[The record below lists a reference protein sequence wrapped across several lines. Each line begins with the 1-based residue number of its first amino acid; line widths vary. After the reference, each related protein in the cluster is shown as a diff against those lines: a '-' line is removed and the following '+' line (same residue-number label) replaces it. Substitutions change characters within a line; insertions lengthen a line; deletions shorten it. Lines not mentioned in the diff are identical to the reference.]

1 MNPNDAERLG
11 LTAGQWVWIESPWGK
26 VREVVDVYYGIRQ
39 GVVNA
44 NHGWWYPE
52 IDTASHGF
60 ELVNINCLMDPYGGD
75 VVCVSVC
82 PTGASV
88 KNDDGTVTIDAET
101 CIGCQS
107 CIPACPYGVR
117 YLNEEL
123 NVVQKCTM
131 CAQLV
136 SEGSLPACVQTCGGR
151 ARFFGDLDEGIESFE
166 GPWHPEEAGTYDE
179 QMSVRVKINDAIEPY
194 TEGEM
199 FRFPDMGNDPQ
210 NIYILRNTYGD
221 RRDRT
226 WQGLTSSIDAPT
238 TTGTH

>member
-1 MNPNDAERLG
+1 MSQYAIITDLNRCTG
-11 LTAGQWVWIESPWGK
+11 CLTCTVACKANNEVPIGNFWIRTLRVGPTPKADGSGDFPDVDMYYLPVQCQHCASP
-26 VREVVDVYYGIRQ
+26 E
-39 GVVNA
+39 
-44 NHGWWYPE
+44 
-52 IDTASHGF
+52 
-60 ELVNINCLMDPYGGD
+60 
-75 VVCVSVC
+75 CVSVC

-199 FRFPDMGNDPQ
+199 FHFPDVGNDPQ
-210 NIYILRNTYGD
+210 LIYILRNTYGD

-226 WQGLTSSIDAPT
+226 WQGLTSSIDAST

>member
-1 MNPNDAERLG
+1 MSQYAIITDLNRCTG
-11 LTAGQWVWIESPWGK
+11 CLTCTVACKANNEVPIGNFWIRTLRVGPTPKADGSGDFPDVDMYYLPVQCQHCASP
-26 VREVVDVYYGIRQ
+26 E
-39 GVVNA
+39 
-44 NHGWWYPE
+44 
-52 IDTASHGF
+52 
-60 ELVNINCLMDPYGGD
+60 
-75 VVCVSVC
+75 CVSVC

-166 GPWHPEEAGTYDE
+166 GPWRPEEAGTYDE
-179 QMSVRVKINDAIEPY
+179 QMAARVRINDAIEPF

-199 FRFPDMGNDPQ
+199 FHFPDVGNDPQ
-210 NIYILRNTYGD
+210 LIYILRNTYGD

-226 WQGLTSSIDAPT
+226 WQGLTSSIDAST

>member
-1 MNPNDAERLG
+1 MSQYAIITDLNRCTG
-11 LTAGQWVWIESPWGK
+11 CLTCTVACKANNEVPIGNFWIRTLRVGPTPKADGSGDFPDVDMYYLPVQCQHCASP
-26 VREVVDVYYGIRQ
+26 E
-39 GVVNA
+39 
-44 NHGWWYPE
+44 
-52 IDTASHGF
+52 
-60 ELVNINCLMDPYGGD
+60 
-75 VVCVSVC
+75 CVSVC

-179 QMSVRVKINDAIEPY
+179 QMAARVRINDAIEPF

-199 FRFPDMGNDPQ
+199 FHFPDVGNDPQ
-210 NIYILRNTYGD
+210 LIYILRNTYGD

-226 WQGLTSSIDAPT
+226 WHGLTSSIDAST

>member
-1 MNPNDAERLG
+1 MSQYAIITDLNRCTG
-11 LTAGQWVWIESPWGK
+11 CLTCTVACKANNEVPIGNFWIRTLRVGPTPKADGSGDFPDVDMYYLPVQCQHCASP
-26 VREVVDVYYGIRQ
+26 E
-39 GVVNA
+39 
-44 NHGWWYPE
+44 
-52 IDTASHGF
+52 
-60 ELVNINCLMDPYGGD
+60 
-75 VVCVSVC
+75 CVSVC

-179 QMSVRVKINDAIEPY
+179 QMAARVRINDAIEPF

-199 FRFPDMGNDPQ
+199 FHFPDVGNDPQ
-210 NIYILRNTYGD
+210 LIYILRNTYGD

-226 WQGLTSSIDAPT
+226 WQGLTSSIDAST

>member
-1 MNPNDAERLG
+1 MSQYAIITDLNRCTG
-11 LTAGQWVWIESPWGK
+11 CLTCTVACKANNEVPIGNFWIRTLRVGPTPKADGSGDFPDVDMYYLPVQCQHCASP
-26 VREVVDVYYGIRQ
+26 E
-39 GVVNA
+39 
-44 NHGWWYPE
+44 
-52 IDTASHGF
+52 
-60 ELVNINCLMDPYGGD
+60 
-75 VVCVSVC
+75 CVSVC

-179 QMSVRVKINDAIEPY
+179 QMAARVRINDAIEPF

-199 FRFPDMGNDPQ
+199 FHFPDVGNDPQ
-210 NIYILRNTYGD
+210 FIYILRNTYGD

-226 WQGLTSSIDAPT
+226 WQGLTSSIDAST
-238 TTGTH
+238 TTGAH

>member
-1 MNPNDAERLG
+1 MSQYAIITDLNRCTG
-11 LTAGQWVWIESPWGK
+11 CLTCTVACKANNEVPIGNFWIRTLRVGPTPKADGSGDFPDVDMYYLPVQCQHCASP
-26 VREVVDVYYGIRQ
+26 E
-39 GVVNA
+39 
-44 NHGWWYPE
+44 
-52 IDTASHGF
+52 
-60 ELVNINCLMDPYGGD
+60 
-75 VVCVSVC
+75 CVSVC

-151 ARFFGDLDEGIESFE
+151 ARFFGDLDEGIDSFE

-179 QMSVRVKINDAIEPY
+179 QMAARVRINDAIEPF

-199 FRFPDMGNDPQ
+199 FHFPDVGNDPQ
-210 NIYILRNTYGD
+210 LIYILRNTYGD

-226 WQGLTSSIDAPT
+226 WQGLTSSIDAST